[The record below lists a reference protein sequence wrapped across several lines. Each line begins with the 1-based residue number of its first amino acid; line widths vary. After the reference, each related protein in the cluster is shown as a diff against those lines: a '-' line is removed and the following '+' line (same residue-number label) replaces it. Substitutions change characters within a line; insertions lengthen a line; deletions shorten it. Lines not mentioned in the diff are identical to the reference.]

1 VVRYS
6 LQINQGQHT
15 WNETR
20 TGSAAIMD
28 SPTVWLKVASSWPRS
43 HCYVKLGQIVMIH
56 GTNELYHACD

>member
-28 SPTVWLKVASSWPRS
+28 SPTVWLKVASSWPGFS
-43 HCYVKLGQIVMIH
+43 PV
-56 GTNELYHACD
+56 T